1 MRQNSV
7 TQAEEASLS
16 RRPLPR
22 LTRTLAVTLALGG
35 ALALGGCGVKGPL
48 EPPPGT
54 ALGTPGPD
62 GKMPKDTGLVKPK
75 QPFILDGLL

>member
-1 MRQNSV
+1 MP
-7 TQAEEASLS
+7 
-16 RRPLPR
+16 RPIRSAPFR
-22 LTRTLAVTLALGG
+22 LVPALVVLGV

-62 GKMPKDTGLVKPK
+62 GKMPKDTGPVKPNK
-75 QPFILDGLL
+75 PFILDGLL